1 MNDALPEVVSEQEW
15 QKAFDAMLVKEKELT
30 RARDEVAVNARDTT
44 FVLASPAD
52 QDKIAALKRR
62 MDWHAPWYTMVGDDF
77 GADFGVSEWFGINV
91 FLRDDEDRV
100 YRTYFVNARGAEPF
114 TPTWAILDVT
124 PFGRQEEWED
134 SPAGRPQTPPYEWW
148 RLHGEYA

>member
-30 RARDEVAVNARDTT
+30 RARDEVAAAR
-44 FVLASPAD
+44 
-52 QDKIAALKRR
+52 RR
-62 MDWHAPWYTMVGDDF
+62 M
-77 GADFGVSEWFGINV
+77 
-91 FLRDDEDRV
+91 
-100 YRTYFVNARGAEPF
+100 PF

-134 SPAGRPQTPPYEWW
+134 SPAGRPQSPPYAWW
-148 RLHGEYA
+148 RLHDEYGSA

>member
-30 RARDEVAVNARDTT
+30 RARDEVAAAR
-44 FVLASPAD
+44 
-52 QDKIAALKRR
+52 RR
-62 MDWHAPWYTMVGDDF
+62 M
-77 GADFGVSEWFGINV
+77 
-91 FLRDDEDRV
+91 
-100 YRTYFVNARGAEPF
+100 PF

-134 SPAGRPQTPPYEWW
+134 SPAGRPQSPPYEWW
-148 RLHGEYA
+148 RLHDEYGSA